1 MRVLGINSGTS
12 VDGIDLA
19 LCEFERDPTEP
30 TTLLLRLLA
39 YGEQP
44 YPTELRQAILHLCRE
59 KIGKLDDLTEIN
71 FLIGEAFGTA
81 ILNFLEETGKS
92 GKHSHVFTTQDID
105 LIASHG
111 QTIYH
116 LVEPGRLP
124 STLQLGEPA
133 IIARRT
139 GRTVVADF
147 RVADMAAGGQ
157 GAPLVSFLDALL
169 CSDPIDRFGGKGDS
183 VRGGSGGARALQNI
197 GGIANVT
204 FLPAGGAPA
213 DAYAFD
219 TGPGNVLID
228 YAARHFTQGALS
240 YDRDGELARKGHV
253 DHELVAN
260 VLAHP
265 YFKQSPPKTTGRELF
280 GDSFAAQLISQAQ
293 QRALTTSDTM
303 ATLASS
309 HSSRPL
315 VCRPAPKKQS
325 PSLCSDMRRC
335 MVAQPISRAAPEP
348 ALAHSSARSSLAA
361 IIGRSCTTPSPQ
373 ISTKPFHD
381 YTSIRSLF
389 NDRTAAERPHNGT
402 NKSSHR
408 RD

>member
-39 YGEQP
+39 HGEQP

-157 GAPLVSFLDALL
+157 GAPLVSFL
-169 CSDPIDRFGGKGDS
+169 
-183 VRGGSGGARALQNI
+183 
-197 GGIANVT
+197 
-204 FLPAGGAPA
+204 
-213 DAYAFD
+213 
-219 TGPGNVLID
+219 
-228 YAARHFTQGALS
+228 
-240 YDRDGELARKGHV
+240 
-253 DHELVAN
+253 
-260 VLAHP
+260 
-265 YFKQSPPKTTGRELF
+265 
-280 GDSFAAQLISQAQ
+280 
-293 QRALTTSDTM
+293 
-303 ATLASS
+303 
-309 HSSRPL
+309 
-315 VCRPAPKKQS
+315 
-325 PSLCSDMRRC
+325 
-335 MVAQPISRAAPEP
+335 
-348 ALAHSSARSSLAA
+348 
-361 IIGRSCTTPSPQ
+361 
-373 ISTKPFHD
+373 
-381 YTSIRSLF
+381 
-389 NDRTAAERPHNGT
+389 
-402 NKSSHR
+402 
-408 RD
+408 